1 MALHL
6 YTVLVVEDDPLI
18 RLALTDSL
26 EDEGYIVLEA
36 ANVMEAIAVLGRQGK
51 IDALVTDIDMPG
63 WLNGLDLARLVRGYD
78 SEVTIIVT
86 SGGHIVA
93 DEDLPIGGLFLI
105 KPYRMQEVVAVLKNA
120 IRATAPDVDF
130 RQAV

>member
-1 MALHL
+1 MALHSH
-6 YTVLVVEDDPLI
+6 TVLVVEDDPFI
-18 RLALTDSL
+18 RLALTDCL
-26 EDEGYIVLEA
+26 EDEGYLVLEA
-36 ANVMEAIAVLGRQGK
+36 ANVLEAIAVLGRQGK

-63 WLNGLDLARLVRGYD
+63 SLNGLDLAQLLRGCD
-78 SEVTIIVT
+78 SEVAIIVT

-93 DEDLPIGGLFLI
+93 DEDLPIAGRFLR
-105 KPYRMQEVVAVLKNA
+105 KPYRMEDMFSVLKNM